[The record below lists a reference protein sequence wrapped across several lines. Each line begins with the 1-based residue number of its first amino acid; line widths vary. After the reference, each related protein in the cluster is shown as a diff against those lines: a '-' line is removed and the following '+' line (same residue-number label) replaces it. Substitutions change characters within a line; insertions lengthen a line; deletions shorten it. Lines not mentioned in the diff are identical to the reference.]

1 MPEKCF
7 KLSTAA
13 EATSLTGIWGSQLF
27 LFHLKSRSAILGALK
42 VGGGDRYITLMSN
55 GTRSLHSDSK

>member
-27 LFHLKSRSAILGALK
+27 LFHLKSRSATLGALK
-42 VGGGDRYITLMSN
+42 VGGG
-55 GTRSLHSDSK
+55 GGGWLHYTYE